1 VAYALHRHAE
11 GEDARSQVAR
21 SDDGSHV
28 DFDVVVVGSGFG
40 GSVAALRL
48 SEKGYRVAVLEAGAR
63 FDATNLPRTS
73 WEIRRFLWAPTLGCY
88 GIQRVHFL
96 RDVLV
101 LAGAGVGGGS
111 LNYANTLYEPLAAFY
126 DDAQWPAGTDW
137 RAELRPY
144 FRQARRM
151 LGVVDNPAL
160 TPADEAM
167 RQVAV
172 EMGVEE
178 TFCPAPVGVFFGPP
192 GSAPGSSF
200 ADPYFGGAG
209 PARRACRQ
217 CGECMTGCR
226 HGAKNTLLTNY
237 LHLAE
242 RAGAVVLPLT
252 TVRSVEPLPGG
263 GWAIGTSRT
272 ARFGVGAGPE
282 SGRRRKFRAGQVVLA
297 AGAFGTQRLLQAMA
311 LAGKLPELSP
321 KLGQLTRTNS
331 ESLLAAVVP
340 HDAPRPDF
348 SRGVAITSSFY
359 PQPGTHVEP
368 VRYGHGS
375 NMMGL
380 FGTMMVEGGDGA
392 NGSGPSGGGPNGS
405 GPNWRRFISAA
416 VRDPGALMRAFDL
429 RAWSE
434 RTVIALVMQAHDN
447 SLTIS
452 GKRDRFGRTRLVSRQ
467 GHGQP
472 NPTWLP
478 VGHEVVRRLAAAVGG
493 NPGGT
498 WGEIFAMPMTAHFL
512 GGCVIGASASEGV
525 IDQFHRVYSYPGLH
539 VVDGSA
545 MPANPGANPALTIT
559 ALAERAFSY
568 WPNKGESDARP
579 LLGTWELDGEALDG
593 SLRAAPV
600 AARWPVVPVGAS
612 GELRLG

>member
-1 VAYALHRHAE
+1 MPVKRGRPGAGFFA
-11 GEDARSQVAR
+11 
-21 SDDGSHV
+21 GSFVGAAAGGDVGGATGPV
-28 DFDVVVVGSGFG
+28 DPDYDVVVVGSGFG

-48 SEKGYRVAVLEAGAR
+48 AEKGYRVAVIEAGRR
-63 FDATNLPRTS
+63 FDPVELPRTS
-73 WEIRRFLWAPTLGCY
+73 WEVRRFLWAPPLGCY

-111 LNYANTLYEPLAAFY
+111 LNYANTLYEPLPAFY
-126 DDAQWPAGTDW
+126 DDPQWPSGIDW
-137 RAELRPY
+137 RAELAPY
-144 FRQARRM
+144 FAQARRM
-151 LGVVDNPAL
+151 LGVVDNPAM
-160 TPADEAM
+160 TPADKAM
-167 RQVAV
+167 SEVAS
-172 EMGVEE
+172 EMGVAG
-178 TFCPAPVGVFFGPP
+178 TFRPAPVGVFFGPP
-192 GSAPGSSF
+192 GASPGRSF

-209 PARRACRQ
+209 PARRSCLQ

-252 TVRSVEPLPGG
+252 TVQSLEPRPGG
-263 GWAIGTSRT
+263 GWLVGTLRT
-272 ARFGVGAGPE
+272 ARFGEGPVARA
-282 SGRRRKFRAGQVVLA
+282 GRRRMFTAGQVVLA

-311 LAGKLPELSP
+311 LAGKLPGMSP
-321 KLGQLTRTNS
+321 RLGELTRTNS

-340 HDAPRPDF
+340 HDASRPDF
-348 SRGVAITSSFY
+348 SQGVAITSSFY
-359 PQPGTHVEP
+359 PEPGTHVEP

-380 FGTMMVEGGDGA
+380 FGTIMVDGSGA
-392 NGSGPSGGGPNGS
+392 ATGSGPSLRQFILTAA
-405 GPNWRRFISAA
+405 RR
-416 VRDPGALMRAFDL
+416 PGALLRAVDL

-452 GKRDRFGRTRLVSRQ
+452 GERGVLGRTRLVSRP

-478 VGHEVVRRLAAAVGG
+478 VGHEVVRRLARAVGG
-493 NPGGT
+493 DPGGT
-498 WGEIFAMPMTAHFL
+498 WGEIFGMPMTAHFL
-512 GGCVIGASASEGV
+512 GGCVIGASAGEGV
-525 IDQFHRVYSYPGLH
+525 IDRFHRVYSYPGLH
-539 VVDGSA
+539 IVDGSA

-559 ALAERAFSY
+559 AMAERAFSY
-568 WPNKGESDARP
+568 WPNRGDRDPRP
-579 LLGTWELDGEALDG
+579 ALGTADHAGVG
-593 SLRAAPV
+593 RADVPVVAPQ
-600 AARWPVVPVGAS
+600 RPVVPQGAG
-612 GELRLG
+612 GELRFG

>member
-1 VAYALHRHAE
+1 
-11 GEDARSQVAR
+11 VAR
-21 SDDGSHV
+21 RPLHNGNNSNEDDEGSL
-28 DFDVVVVGSGFG
+28 DFDVIVVGSGFG

-48 SEKGYRVAVLEAGAR
+48 AEKGYRVAVLEAGQR
-63 FDATNLPRTS
+63 FGPTNLPRTS
-73 WEIRRFLWAPTLGCY
+73 WDVRRFLWAPVIGCY

-96 RDVLV
+96 RHVLV

-111 LNYANTLYEPLAAFY
+111 LNYANTLYEPQPAFY
-126 DDAQWPAGTDW
+126 EDPQWPADLDW
-137 RAELRPY
+137 RAELAPY
-144 FRQARRM
+144 FGQAKRV
-151 LGVVDNPAL
+151 LGVVDNPTV

-167 RQVAV
+167 RRVASD
-172 EMGVEE
+172 MGVAG
-178 TFCPAPVGVFFGPP
+178 TFRPAPVGVFFGPP
-192 GSAPGSSF
+192 GARPGAAF

-209 PARRACRQ
+209 PARRACLQ

-226 HGAKNTLLTNY
+226 HGAKNTLMTNY

-242 RAGAVVLPLT
+242 RAGAVVVPLT
-252 TVRSVEPLPGG
+252 TVRSLEPRPDG
-263 GWAIGTSRT
+263 GWLVGTVRT
-272 ARFGVGAGPE
+272 ARLGGGPPGQR
-282 SGRRRKFRAGQVVLA
+282 GRRRSLRAGQVVLA
-297 AGAFGTQRLLQAMA
+297 AGAFGTQRLLQAMV
-311 LAGKLPELSP
+311 LEGKLAALSSR
-321 KLGQLTRTNS
+321 LGQLTRTNS

-340 HDAPRPDF
+340 HDSPHPDF

-359 PQPGTHVEP
+359 PEPGTHVEP

-380 FGTMMVEGGDGA
+380 FGTIMVGDGE
-392 NGSGPSGGGPNGS
+392 GQGVGTGVTGPS
-405 GPNWRRFISAA
+405 WQALVSAVA
-416 VRDPGALMRAFDL
+416 RQPRAFLRALDL

-434 RTVIALVMQAHDN
+434 RTVIALVMQAQDN

-452 GKRDRFGRTRLVSRQ
+452 AKRGSLGRTKLVSRQ

-478 VGHEVVRRLAAAVGG
+478 VGHEVVRRLAGIVAGH
-493 NPGGT
+493 PGGT
-498 WGEIFAMPMTAHFL
+498 WGEIFGMPMTAHFL

-525 IDQFHRVYSYPGLH
+525 IDRWHRVYSYPGLH

-568 WPNKGESDARP
+568 WPNKGEPDPRP
-579 LLGTWELDGEALDG
+579 PLGSSGASGAPGGAGGPEEG
-593 SLRAAPV
+593 RAVPV
-600 AARWPVVPVGAS
+600 VEARWPVVPAGAA
-612 GELRLG
+612 GEFRLGC